1 MVWDLSKPARYDVVE
16 WVLGGWGSPSSPEI
30 HEHKGSK
37 HFLKY
42 TPLPLISAPKGL
54 SPWGEEAGWLS
65 WPRKQLGSEDPG
77 RAAWPFASWAE
88 WSHRG
93 SYVYFNQHSP
103 GLSCQS
109 AKCFRWQHKVTLA
122 EWSFWEA
129 CQQTSLYDFVQ
140 LWFLS
145 LFEYGTLSE
154 YV

>member
-1 MVWDLSKPARYDVVE
+1 MMLLSECWEGGGLPPHQRYM
-16 WVLGGWGSPSSPEI
+16 STRA
-30 HEHKGSK
+30 SK

-42 TPLPLISAPKGL
+42 TPLPLIYAPKGL
-54 SPWGEEAGWLS
+54 SPWGKEAGWLS
-65 WPRKQLGSEDPG
+65 WPRKQLGSEDPCQS
-77 RAAWPFASWAE
+77 AWPFASWAE

-93 SYVYFNQHSP
+93 SYVYFNRHSP

-109 AKCFRWQHKVTLA
+109 AKCFRWQHEVTLA